1 MMGVLSASFGAAGGL
16 LQGMPT
22 VEATS
27 TSAKELEGGQ
37 DNVSLAQEGL

>member
-27 TSAKELEGGQ
+27 TSAKELEGDQ